1 MPHTRVS
8 SSIDISAPAD
18 VIFDILA
25 NPHRH
30 AEIDGSGTVVG
41 DVEGPDRLSQ
51 GAVFRVR
58 MKNGVGYTSTNT
70 IVEFEED
77 RLIAW
82 RPMGDL
88 RWRYA
93 LEPVGDS
100 TLVTETWDITTLPV
114 PAQWLLR
121 LLGVPGR
128 TRRSIDATLI
138 RLKDVAEAAVGP
150 VDSGPLTAW

>member
-1 MPHTRVS
+1 MAHTRVS

-18 VIFDILA
+18 VIFNILA

-30 AEIDGSGTVVG
+30 SEIDGSGTVVG

-93 LEPVGDS
+93 LEPVGDA
-100 TLVTETWDITTLPV
+100 TRVTETWDITTLAV

-128 TRRSIDATLI
+128 TRKSIDATLI
-138 RLKDVAEAAVGP
+138 RLKGAAEAVVGP